1 MPLPP
6 FAIPLMLAAGGGGLG
21 VALGPKEEPVWKRFL
36 VGATIGGTAG
46 LGLGAAG
53 AGAGAKAALTK
64 AGVSATSP
72 QVAAL
77 ETAKGLGAAYAGP
90 GMPQALASLG
100 GSVAANPGTAAMLGL
115 GGASALLPGGSNPN
129 YTSSFQGPASWEEQQ
144 GAGTGT
150 YYV

>member
-1 MPLPP
+1 MGLPA
-6 FAIPLMLAAGGGGLG
+6 FAVPLMLAAGGGGLG

-46 LGLGAAG
+46 LGIGAAG
-53 AGAGAKAALTK
+53 AGAGAKSLLATK
-64 AGVSATSP
+64 VVAATSP
-72 QVAAL
+72 EMVAL
-77 ETAKGLGAAYAGP
+77 GTSKGLGAAYAGQ

-100 GSVAANPGTAAMLGL
+100 GAVAANPGTSAMLGL

>member
-1 MPLPP
+1 MPAWVLP
-6 FAIPLMLAAGGGGLG
+6 AALAAAGGGLG

-36 VGATIGGTAG
+36 IGATIGGTAG

-53 AGAGAKAALTK
+53 AAGTVKGAGAIAK
-64 AGVSATSP
+64 AGLDAG
-72 QVAAL
+72 
-77 ETAKGLGAAYAGP
+77 TAKGLGAAYAATAP
-90 GMPQALASLG
+90 AIPQALTSLG
-100 GSVAANPGTAAMLGL
+100 GAVAANPGTAAMLGL